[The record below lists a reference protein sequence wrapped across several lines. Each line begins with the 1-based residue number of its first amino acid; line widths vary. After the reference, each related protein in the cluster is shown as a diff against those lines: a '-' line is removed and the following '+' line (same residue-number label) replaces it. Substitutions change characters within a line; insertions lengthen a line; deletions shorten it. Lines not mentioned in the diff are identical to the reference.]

1 MYPKFGGAKVCA
13 SKGLLCKVSKMLC
26 VALSHTNGTIKRQVS
41 AAKFGAKLLCAMAKL
56 WRLLAWE
63 SVVGVSR
70 VWVSS
75 SVKEPIAIAKDEMR
89 NPKESNFL

>member
-1 MYPKFGGAKVCA
+1 
-13 SKGLLCKVSKMLC
+13 
-26 VALSHTNGTIKRQVS
+26 
-41 AAKFGAKLLCAMAKL
+41 MAKL

-63 SVVGVSR
+63 SMVGVSR

-75 SVKEPIAIAKDEMR
+75 SVKESIAIAKDEMR